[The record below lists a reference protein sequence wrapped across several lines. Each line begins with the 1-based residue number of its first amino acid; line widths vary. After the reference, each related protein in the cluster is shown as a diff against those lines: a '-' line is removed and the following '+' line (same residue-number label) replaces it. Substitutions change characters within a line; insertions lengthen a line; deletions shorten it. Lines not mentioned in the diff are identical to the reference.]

1 MCNNLHKSAA
11 LHEECDSVSLQLQHV
26 LHQAVVS
33 ASTIALRE
41 AEIEQAAAVAAAVD
55 SLTILSGCNRSV
67 EMEYVFVVSLP
78 CAYSFWASAAEL
90 AQYKLASP
98 RHFQLKRFQP

>member
-1 MCNNLHKSAA
+1 M
-11 LHEECDSVSLQLQHV
+11 

-41 AEIEQAAAVAAAVD
+41 AEIEQAAAVEAAVD

-78 CAYSFWASAAEL
+78 
-90 AQYKLASP
+90 
-98 RHFQLKRFQP
+98 